1 MAKNLSRR
9 PGATD
14 NAGVMQQILSG
25 AELAVLPL
33 AQIQVVPGFNPRT
46 RHMPAAQREEIFSAE
61 ALAGLTSSMAEQVGG
76 KPRGVLQPLLVRPAT
91 GGYQLIAGE
100 RRYHA
105 ARYAGL
111 TEVPALIK
119 DMDDEAAR
127 HAAIIENAQ
136 RRGLDPISETREGFA
151 MLEQLTGLETEAV
164 LSLLENVRKGRAA
177 DELGLDATL
186 RALYDE
192 GVATWS
198 QTRAAVLRLT
208 PAEQQAILDG
218 HLNYR
223 HAARLTAIKDHS
235 VRAAILREVLNSGS
249 QPTARELQTIIDL
262 HAPPRPTRTDR
273 ASVLRNLAGRIKGL
287 EGPQAER
294 ADALIAELQKLLD

>member
-14 NAGVMQQILSG
+14 NASIMQQILSG
-25 AELAVLPL
+25 AELAIIPL
-33 AQIQVVPGFNPRT
+33 AQIQIIPNFNPRT
-46 RHMPAAQREEIFSAE
+46 RHMPATQREEMFSRE
-61 ALAGLTSSMAEQVGG
+61 TLAGLTSSIAENVGG
-76 KPRGVLQPLLVRPAT
+76 KPRGLLQPLLIRPAA

-100 RRYHA
+100 RRFHA
-105 ARYAGL
+105 AKYAGF

-151 MLEQLTGLETEAV
+151 MLEGLTGLEREEV
-164 LSLLENVRKGRAA
+164 LKLLENIRKGRIA
-177 DELGLDATL
+177 DEFNLDSTL
-186 RALYDE
+186 RTLYDE

-208 PAEQQAILDG
+208 PSEQQAILDG

-223 HAARLTAIKDHS
+223 HAGKLIAIKDHA
-235 VRAAILREVLNSGS
+235 VRTIILQDILNSGR
-249 QPTARELQTIIDL
+249 QLTAKELQAVL
-262 HAPPRPTRTDR
+262 LRHASPRPVHPDR
-273 ASVLRNLAGRIKGL
+273 ASVLKSLAGRLKGL
-287 EGPQAER
+287 EGEKAEQV
-294 ADALIAELQKLLD
+294 DNLIAELQKLLD

>member
-111 TEVPALIK
+111 TEAPALIK

-164 LSLLENVRKGRAA
+164 LSLLENVRKGRAT

-208 PAEQQAILDG
+208 PAEQQAILDV
-218 HLNYR
+218 L
-223 HAARLTAIKDHS
+223 HS
-235 VRAAILREVLNSGS
+235 DRFVDVAPAEVWA
-249 QPTARELQTIIDL
+249 T
-262 HAPPRPTRTDR
+262 
-273 ASVLRNLAGRIKGL
+273 
-287 EGPQAER
+287 
-294 ADALIAELQKLLD
+294 LLDEVSTWARSRPSTGCCAKPGGA